1 MRSIFWS
8 HISGLFNPRIPPGL
22 MTEAGRFVFTTS
34 ASLSIPSVSNL
45 HTAERKK
52 ITVINSGFGFADARP
67 RVARGRKPG
76 VAYLGTVDFLK
87 MHPGFFDAVDAVVD
101 DDLRVSVWGEVDP
114 AGAVAARARAMRHP
128 DRVRFMGHASDA
140 AEALAQAD
148 IFFYPLQREHY
159 GTAENALIEAMS
171 LGSTALVLNNPA
183 EMAIIRDA
191 ETGFIA
197 ASVEE
202 LASLLQNLLLLPEVR
217 EKISA
222 NAVRHI
228 AKTRT
233 PVISAQDFMIQ
244 WLGLLAEAPRCN
256 NFTSAIGETP
266 ADWYFSTQG
275 SREMPSARH
284 LAETPSKGTL
294 AHFESV
300 FAGDES
306 FSRLRNRSA

>member
-1 MRSIFWS
+1 
-8 HISGLFNPRIPPGL
+8 

-45 HTAERKK
+45 HMAERKK

-87 MHPGFFDAVDAVVD
+87 MHPGFFDAIDAVVD

-228 AKTRT
+228 AKTLHT
-233 PVISAQDFMIQ
+233 GD
-244 WLGLLAEAPRCN
+244 
-256 NFTSAIGETP
+256 IG
-266 ADWYFSTQG
+266 AGFHDSMAWA
-275 SREMPSARH
+275 SR
-284 LAETPSKGTL
+284 
-294 AHFESV
+294 
-300 FAGDES
+300 
-306 FSRLRNRSA
+306 RSAALQQLHERNWENAG